1 MSLQKNLSDS
11 MTAIHANRRQ
21 TLTAFAKELGI
32 SRSSLQEILKGNGNP
47 RIDTIEQIA
56 SQLRIDPLEL
66 LASSEDQLKIMLP
79 LSQFLDVICDL
90 PDDKKQEL
98 LSAFNSIVGL
108 FMNSDQQQ
116 N

>member
-56 SQLRIDPLEL
+56 SQLKIDPLEL
-66 LASSEDQLKIMLP
+66 LACSEDQLKIMLP
-79 LSQFLDVICDL
+79 LSQFLDAICKL

-98 LSAFNSIVGL
+98 LSAFNTIVEL
-108 FMNSDQQQ
+108 FMNSDQQS
-116 N
+116 